1 MVPMA
6 FTAMTMLSN
15 EKEKIDVMIIN
26 VHSPDL
32 CSFSLLAQAVALD
45 FISLVICD
53 EYNEHLAVKALNN
66 GAYLFLEKPLGK
78 KIVNYLWQFLLR
90 QKNQKE
96 TSREGLL
103 EENDLMNVDDI
114 GRNNIIEDNEKQTG
128 EKNNVPNIEAQS
140 NNIHEAINN
149 IVSNEKSKSRKER
162 CGKGS
167 NKINK
172 QKRYIVW
179 TVDLHTKFMEAVQY
193 LGEGRCYPQDIL
205 KIMYIPDIT
214 RMQIASHLQ
223 MTATPNVQVSEI
235 ANFSDNQSLCYVGGD
250 TRIVVADRQSSLSDL
265 QARLSHTLLNGRRFS
280 LKYQLPNEDLD
291 SLVSVTT
298 DEDLDN
304 MIEEYDRAMSASP
317 LKPSRLRLFLF
328 LAKPE
333 TAASM
338 GCLLAD
344 SKSETWFVDALNN
357 ASMLSRGLSDS
368 AADGNFLE
376 LESIPKSD
384 SGVNLQEA
392 QNESLAANNREMA
405 KNVVQE
411 VQSTMPDSPMVETTS
426 SFESSVSSPS
436 MPNLPPIKVRAEDGQ
451 MNARFHEQMLGLDE
465 QLSHMNVASNAQ
477 KMDDGYLHMAAAA
490 ATPPLPNVIGGAAVM
505 SSVTLVNTAPATG
518 EHHGRI
524 ISDDEKSDHGAPSG
538 HRKPPLPLQPIQRKV
553 GDGYSLP
560 SPDSKHAGGYN
571 LQSPDSVASDSS
583 IASGTSFSKHT
594 VYQDAPPGT
603 GRETRV
609 SPAVTDPKNNI
620 MDYNSQI
627 QMQQVQDSVV
637 MQVPQQQQQQQFVPA
652 NAHYIQHTATGP
664 VAIPS
669 YYQMYA
675 PPTQQPLHQQMDQQY
690 QMYYV
695 PVPQTQ
701 PYNLTVQSNSAD
713 ATAVASS
720 QQLTPP
726 NPTMVSSSAVFKE
739 TLPPI
744 YPART
749 VQSSKPEMP
758 ANVYRT
764 ATPATPTVVQVPS
777 SQYHQ
782 QYYGL
787 SQVPPPSQQMA
798 AVPNGAANFG
808 YDYSHPMHD
817 QVFYAQ
823 QTAPPLPSQYQTMT
837 PTTAVLLTQ
846 ATAQLAAE
854 NTTTQNRTS

>member
-1 MVPMA
+1 MDP
-6 FTAMTMLSN
+6 
-15 EKEKIDVMIIN
+15 
-26 VHSPDL
+26 P
-32 CSFSLLAQAVALD
+32 
-45 FISLVICD
+45 
-53 EYNEHLAVKALNN
+53 
-66 GAYLFLEKPLGK
+66 P
-78 KIVNYLWQFLLR
+78 
-90 QKNQKE
+90 
-96 TSREGLL
+96 
-103 EENDLMNVDDI
+103 
-114 GRNNIIEDNEKQTG
+114 
-128 EKNNVPNIEAQS
+128 
-140 NNIHEAINN
+140 
-149 IVSNEKSKSRKER
+149 
-162 CGKGS
+162 
-167 NKINK
+167 
-172 QKRYIVW
+172 
-179 TVDLHTKFMEAVQY
+179 
-193 LGEGRCYPQDIL
+193 
-205 KIMYIPDIT
+205 IP
-214 RMQIASHLQ
+214 SHI
-223 MTATPNVQVSEI
+223 TATIPIGTIAQQNYSDSASSSPRSRQNDTWEQESLALVSGAKLRLI
-235 ANFSDNQSLCYVGGD
+235 CSYGGHIIPRPHDKSLCYVGGD
-250 TRIVVADRQSSLSDL
+250 TRIVVAERQSSLADL
-265 QARLSHTLLNGRRFS
+265 QSRLSHTLLNGRRFS
-280 LKYQLPNEDLD
+280 LKYQLPNEELD

-368 AADGNFLE
+368 AAEGNFLE
-376 LESIPKSD
+376 LERIPKSD
-384 SGVNLQEA
+384 SGVNLDQA
-392 QNESLAANNREMA
+392 QNESLAANNRQMA

-436 MPNLPPIKVRAEDGQ
+436 MPNLPQIKVRAENGQ
-451 MNARFHEQMLGLDE
+451 MNARFHDQMLGLDE
-465 QLSHMNVASNAQ
+465 QFSNMNVASNAQ
-477 KMDDGYLHMAAAA
+477 NLDDAYLHLAAQA
-490 ATPPLPNVIGGAAVM
+490 ATPPLPTIIGGAAVT
-505 SSVTLVNTAPATG
+505 SSATLVNAAPATG
-518 EHHGRI
+518 EHHGRV

-538 HRKPPLPLQPIQRKV
+538 RRKPPLPLQPIQRKV
-553 GDGYSLP
+553 GDAYSLP

-594 VYQDAPPGT
+594 VYQDAPPAT
-603 GRETRV
+603 GRETRMH
-609 SPAVTDPKNNI
+609 PAV

-637 MQVPQQQQQQQFVPA
+637 MQVPQQNQQQFVPA

-664 VAIPS
+664 VAVPS

-701 PYNLTVQSNSAD
+701 QYNLTVQSNVAD
-713 ATAVASS
+713 ASAVASN

-726 NPTMVSSSAVFKE
+726 NPTTVSSSAAFKE
-739 TLPPI
+739 ALPPI

-749 VQSSKPEMP
+749 IQSSKPEMP
-758 ANVYRT
+758 ANVYIT
-764 ATPATPTVVQVPS
+764 STPANQTVVQVPS

-798 AVPNGAANFG
+798 TVPNGAANYG
-808 YDYSHPMHD
+808 YEYSHPVHD
-817 QVFYAQ
+817 QD
-823 QTAPPLPSQYQTMT
+823 
-837 PTTAVLLTQ
+837 
-846 ATAQLAAE
+846 
-854 NTTTQNRTS
+854 

>member
-1 MVPMA
+1 MDP
-6 FTAMTMLSN
+6 
-15 EKEKIDVMIIN
+15 
-26 VHSPDL
+26 P
-32 CSFSLLAQAVALD
+32 
-45 FISLVICD
+45 
-53 EYNEHLAVKALNN
+53 
-66 GAYLFLEKPLGK
+66 P
-78 KIVNYLWQFLLR
+78 
-90 QKNQKE
+90 
-96 TSREGLL
+96 
-103 EENDLMNVDDI
+103 
-114 GRNNIIEDNEKQTG
+114 
-128 EKNNVPNIEAQS
+128 
-140 NNIHEAINN
+140 
-149 IVSNEKSKSRKER
+149 
-162 CGKGS
+162 
-167 NKINK
+167 
-172 QKRYIVW
+172 
-179 TVDLHTKFMEAVQY
+179 
-193 LGEGRCYPQDIL
+193 
-205 KIMYIPDIT
+205 IP
-214 RMQIASHLQ
+214 SHI
-223 MTATPNVQVSEI
+223 TATPIVTI
-235 ANFSDNQSLCYVGGD
+235 AQQNYSDSASSSPRSRQNDTWDQESLALVPGAKLRLICSYGGHIIPRPHDKSLCYVGGD
-250 TRIVVADRQSSLSDL
+250 TRIVVAERQSSLADL
-265 QARLSHTLLNGRRFS
+265 QSRLSHTLLNGRGFS
-280 LKYQLPNEDLD
+280 LKYQLPNEELD

-357 ASMLSRGLSDS
+357 ASLLSRGLSDS
-368 AADGNFLE
+368 AAEGNFLE
-376 LESIPKSD
+376 LERIPKSD
-384 SGVNLQEA
+384 SGVNLDHA
-392 QNESLAANNREMA
+392 QNESMAANNRQMA
-405 KNVVQE
+405 KNVIQE

-436 MPNLPPIKVRAEDGQ
+436 MPNLPQIKVRAEDGQ
-451 MNARFHEQMLGLDE
+451 MNARFHDQMLGLDE
-465 QLSHMNVASNAQ
+465 QFSHMNVASNAQ
-477 KMDDGYLHMAAAA
+477 NLDDGYLHLAAQA
-490 ATPPLPNVIGGAAVM
+490 ATPPLPTVIGGAAVM
-505 SSVTLVNTAPATG
+505 SSATLVNAAPATG
-518 EHHGRI
+518 EHHGRV

-538 HRKPPLPLQPIQRKV
+538 RRKPPLPLQPVQRKV

-594 VYQDAPPGT
+594 VYQDAPPAT
-603 GRETRV
+603 GRETRMH
-609 SPAVTDPKNNI
+609 PAV

-637 MQVPQQQQQQQFVPA
+637 MQVPQQNQQQQQFVPA

-664 VAIPS
+664 VAVPS

-675 PPTQQPLHQQMDQQY
+675 PPTQQPLHQQMDQKY

-695 PVPQTQ
+695 PVPQAQ
-701 PYNLTVQSNSAD
+701 QYNLTVQSNIAD
-713 ATAVASS
+713 ASVVASN

-726 NPTMVSSSAVFKE
+726 NPNPTTVSSSAAFNE
-739 TLPPI
+739 ALPPI

-749 VQSSKPEMP
+749 IQSSKPEMP
-758 ANVYRT
+758 ANVYIT
-764 ATPATPTVVQVPS
+764 ATPANQTVVQVPS

-798 AVPNGAANFG
+798 TVPNSAANYG
-808 YDYSHPMHD
+808 YEYSHPVHD

-823 QTAPPLPSQYQTMT
+823 QTAPTLPSQYQTMT
-837 PTTAVLLTQ
+837 PNTAVLLSQ

>member
-1 MVPMA
+1 MDP
-6 FTAMTMLSN
+6 
-15 EKEKIDVMIIN
+15 
-26 VHSPDL
+26 P
-32 CSFSLLAQAVALD
+32 
-45 FISLVICD
+45 
-53 EYNEHLAVKALNN
+53 
-66 GAYLFLEKPLGK
+66 P
-78 KIVNYLWQFLLR
+78 
-90 QKNQKE
+90 
-96 TSREGLL
+96 
-103 EENDLMNVDDI
+103 
-114 GRNNIIEDNEKQTG
+114 
-128 EKNNVPNIEAQS
+128 
-140 NNIHEAINN
+140 
-149 IVSNEKSKSRKER
+149 
-162 CGKGS
+162 
-167 NKINK
+167 
-172 QKRYIVW
+172 
-179 TVDLHTKFMEAVQY
+179 
-193 LGEGRCYPQDIL
+193 
-205 KIMYIPDIT
+205 IP
-214 RMQIASHLQ
+214 SHI
-223 MTATPNVQVSEI
+223 TATPIVTI
-235 ANFSDNQSLCYVGGD
+235 AQQNYSDSASSSPRSRQNDTWDQESLALVPGAKLRLICSYGGHIIPRPHDKSLCYVGGD
-250 TRIVVADRQSSLSDL
+250 TRIVVAERQSSLADL
-265 QARLSHTLLNGRRFS
+265 QSRLSHTLLNGRGFS
-280 LKYQLPNEDLD
+280 LKYQLPNEELD

-357 ASMLSRGLSDS
+357 ASLLSRGLSDS
-368 AADGNFLE
+368 AAEGNFLE
-376 LESIPKSD
+376 LERIPKSD
-384 SGVNLQEA
+384 SGVNLDQA
-392 QNESLAANNREMA
+392 QNESLAANNRQMA
-405 KNVVQE
+405 KNVIQE

-436 MPNLPPIKVRAEDGQ
+436 MPNLPQIKVRAEDGQ
-451 MNARFHEQMLGLDE
+451 MNARFHDQMLGLDE
-465 QLSHMNVASNAQ
+465 QFSHMNVASNAQ
-477 KMDDGYLHMAAAA
+477 NLDDGYLHLAAQA
-490 ATPPLPNVIGGAAVM
+490 ATPPLPTVIGGAAVM
-505 SSVTLVNTAPATG
+505 SSATLVNAAPATG
-518 EHHGRI
+518 EHHGRV

-538 HRKPPLPLQPIQRKV
+538 RRKPPLPLQPIQRKV

-594 VYQDAPPGT
+594 VYQDAPPAT
-603 GRETRV
+603 GRETRMH
-609 SPAVTDPKNNI
+609 PAV

-637 MQVPQQQQQQQFVPA
+637 MQVPQQNQQQQQQQFVPA

-664 VAIPS
+664 VAVPS

-701 PYNLTVQSNSAD
+701 QYNLTVQSNIAD
-713 ATAVASS
+713 ASAVASN

-726 NPTMVSSSAVFKE
+726 NPTTVSSSAAFKE
-739 TLPPI
+739 ALPPI

-749 VQSSKPEMP
+749 IQPSKPEMP
-758 ANVYRT
+758 SNVYIT
-764 ATPATPTVVQVPS
+764 ATPANQTVVQVPS

-798 AVPNGAANFG
+798 TVPNGTANYG
-808 YDYSHPMHD
+808 YEYSHPVHD

-823 QTAPPLPSQYQTMT
+823 QTPPTLPSQYQTMT
-837 PTTAVLLTQ
+837 PNTAVLLSQ